1 MIKNPLLRPRRAFAA
16 LFVGIAL
23 LPIVPA
29 LAQAPKEEHKA
40 TLRAIMNDL
49 RGEFLQLTNALLTDD
64 FAGIERS
71 AKAIEGHPL
80 PDEIVTAIKNRLGK
94 NFHAFEAV
102 DERSHRAAAD
112 LAARAAAKD
121 LRGSA
126 KAFGRLADGCVS
138 CHKQFRAALRPLSD

>member
-1 MIKNPLLRPRRAFAA
+1 MIRHSLTSRTRFVFAVIVA
-16 LFVGIAL
+16 AVL
-23 LPIVPA
+23 LPGLG

-49 RGEFLQLTNALLTDD
+49 RGEFLALTNALLTDD
-64 FAGIERS
+64 FAGMEKS

-80 PDEIVTAIKNRLGK
+80 PDEIVTAIKNKLGK
-94 NFHAFEAV
+94 KFHAFEAV

-112 LAARAAAKD
+112 LAKRAAAKD
-121 LRGSA
+121 LSGSA

-138 CHKQFRAALRPLSD
+138 CHKQFRSTLRALSDQ